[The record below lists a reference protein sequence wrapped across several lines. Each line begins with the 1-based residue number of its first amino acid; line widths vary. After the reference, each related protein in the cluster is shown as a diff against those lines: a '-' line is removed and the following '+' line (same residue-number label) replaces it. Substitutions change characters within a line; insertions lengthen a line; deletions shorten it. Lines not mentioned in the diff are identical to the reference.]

1 MKDWRSGIIY
11 WFANNPVAANLLMLV
26 IIVLGLY
33 SALTIRK
40 EMFPATEVNVVTVTA
55 VYPGAAPQEVE
66 TGVCQ
71 KMEEAVTGT
80 EGVDKITCFARQNLG
95 SLSVEVDADYDVNE
109 VKDEIKNRIDAIN
122 SFPRDVEKPRIS
134 TARISQPVLW
144 LAVHGDM
151 HEKSRLD
158 LARDIRDEIISLP
171 NVSSAEVVGA
181 RAFEIA
187 IEISEQTLREYGLSF
202 DEVARAIRAAS
213 LDLPGGAIKSD
224 QGDIFLRTTSQAY
237 YGSEFGDIVIR
248 SLPDGSRVM
257 LKDIAVIR
265 DGFEERAGYAEFDG
279 KPSISI
285 RVDSVGD
292 ESVLTIS
299 DEVSAYV
306 DTLNKRLPAN
316 VRVDAWG
323 DISHYVRG
331 RLDMMTRNM
340 MQGAVLVLLILT
352 LFLRLKVA
360 FWVMVGLPVAFLG
373 VFMMMPWLDI
383 SINMLSLFGFI
394 LVLGI
399 VVDDAIVIAES
410 AYSEIQHKGHSLEN
424 VVRGAQKVAMPATFG
439 VLTTIAAFAPMLF
452 VGTIFGSFFEAIGW
466 VVILAL
472 LFSLVESKFILP
484 AHLAHMKLDDVGTD
498 KPGRLLRLQRRVN
511 HVLENFI
518 NRRYLPGLR
527 RAIRRPGLTLV
538 TFVAIFVL
546 SIGLVKS
553 GLVRFVMMPDF
564 AADFI
569 QADLKMAEGIPEEK
583 TLAAIEQVRQALLAI
598 DREYSQKVGRERGA
612 VVRHLFAFTRS
623 QTEGQMIAE
632 LVKDEEAVIT
642 GNEVLRLWKERVGD
656 IPGVAHLTIGGA
668 TGPGQGPDISFKL
681 VGDNLDELRQVAD
694 AIMKKLRGY
703 DGVSDVQSSLESG
716 KLEIQLTLKPLG
728 RNLGLSQRDLA
739 SQVRQAFYGEEV
751 QRIQRG
757 DDEVKVMLRLPRAER
772 ETVATLMDLRIRS
785 PQGARVPL
793 SMVAEVRLQEASDDI
808 ERVDRKRAVRI
819 TADVDIAQ
827 ADPQSIITELQTS
840 EIPRLLA
847 RYRSVELGLDGISK
861 ELKNLMQ
868 GLIKGFALA
877 LLLIYLLMAIPL
889 KSYAQPL
896 LIMSVIPFG
905 IVGAIVGHL
914 LTGQTFSM
922 MSIFGVIA
930 LAGVVVNDS
939 LVMVDFVNKARAGG
953 DRIVHAV
960 LSSGKRRFRAVL
972 LTSLTTFV
980 GLIPILLE
988 KSLQAQ
994 VIIPMAVSLAF
1005 GILFATVITLVLI
1018 PVLYVLLARWQGE
1031 VITEAAL
1038 DATVQQVE
1046 SAEQPVIQG

>member
-1 MKDWRSGIIY
+1 MKNWRTGIIY
-11 WFANNPVAANLLMLV
+11 WFANNPVAANLLMVV

-40 EMFPATEVNVVTVTA
+40 EMFPSTEINVITATA

-66 TGVCQ
+66 KGVCQ

-80 EGVDKITCFARQNLG
+80 EGVDKITCFARQNVGTLQ
-95 SLSVEVDADYDVNE
+95 VEVNSDYDVDN
-109 VKDEIKNRIDAIN
+109 VKDEVKNRIDAIN

-134 TARISQPVLW
+134 KVRISQPVMW
-144 LAVHGDM
+144 LAVHGDLS
-151 HEKSRLD
+151 EKGLLD
-158 LARDIRDEIISLP
+158 LAREVRDEIIGLP
-171 NVSSAEVVGA
+171 HVSSADVVGA
-181 RAFEIA
+181 RAYEIA
-187 IEISEQTLREYGLSF
+187 IEIPEQTLREYGLSF
-202 DEVARAIRAAS
+202 DEVAQAIRASS
-213 LDLPGGAIKSD
+213 LDLPGGAIKSK
-224 QGDIFLRTTSQAY
+224 QGDILLRATNQAY
-237 YGSEFGDIVIR
+237 YGGQFADIVIR
-248 SLPDGSRVM
+248 SLPDGSRVT
-257 LKDIAVIR
+257 LKDIAVIK
-265 DGFEERAGYAEFDG
+265 DGFEERTGYSEFDG
-279 KPSISI
+279 KPTMSV
-285 RVDSVGD
+285 RVNSVGD
-292 ESVLTIS
+292 EDVLAIS
-299 DEVSAYV
+299 DDVNRYV
-306 DTLNKRLPAN
+306 RELNTRLPAN
-316 VRVDAWG
+316 VRVDTWG

-331 RLDMMTRNM
+331 RLNMMTRNM

-410 AYSEIQHKGHSLEN
+410 AYSEIQKHGHSLEN
-424 VVRGAQKVAMPATFG
+424 VVRGAQKVALPATFG

-472 LFSLVESKFILP
+472 VFSLIESKFILP
-484 AHLAHMKLDDVGTD
+484 AHLAHMKLSDVGTD
-498 KPGRLLRLQRRVN
+498 KPGRLLRVQRRVN
-511 HVLENFI
+511 QLLERFV
-518 NRRYLPGLR
+518 NRRYLPTLR
-527 RAIRRPGLTLV
+527 RAIRRPGLTL
-538 TFVAIFVL
+538 TIFVAIFVL
-546 SIGLVKS
+546 SIGLVQS

-569 QADLKMAEGIPEEK
+569 QADIKMVEGTPEEK
-583 TLAAIEQVRQALLAI
+583 TLKAIERVKNALLDI
-598 DREYSQKVGRERGA
+598 DREYSRKVGKEKGA
-612 VVRHLFAFTRS
+612 VVKHLFAFTRS
-623 QTEGQMIAE
+623 QTEGQMVAE
-632 LVKDEEAVIT
+632 LVKDENAVIK
-642 GNEVLRLWKERVGD
+642 GNEVVRLWKEKVGE

-668 TGPGQGPDISFKL
+668 TGPGQGPDINFKL
-681 VGDNLDELRQVAD
+681 VGDSLDELRQVAE
-694 AIMKKLRGY
+694 AIMEKLRAY

-716 KLEIQLTLKPLG
+716 KLEIQLKLKPLG
-728 RNLGLSQRDLA
+728 RNLGLTQRDLA

-751 QRIQRG
+751 QRIQRD
-757 DDEVKVMLRLPRAER
+757 DDEVKVMLRLPRSER
-772 ETVATLMDLRIRS
+772 ETVATLMGLRVRS

-793 SMVAEVRLQEASDDI
+793 SQVADARLTEASDDI

-827 ADPQSIITELQTS
+827 ADPQAIINELQSTY
-840 EIPRLLA
+840 IPQLLA
-847 RYRSVELGLDGISK
+847 QHRTVKLGLDGISK
-861 ELKNLMQ
+861 ELQNLMI
-868 GLIKGFALA
+868 GLMKGFALA

-939 LVMVDFVNKARAGG
+939 LVMVDFINKARAAG
-953 DRIVHAV
+953 DNVIHAV
-960 LSSGKRRFRAVL
+960 LNAGKQRFRAIL

-980 GLIPILLE
+980 GLVPILME

-994 VIIPMAVSLAF
+994 VIIPMAISLAF
-1005 GILFATVITLVLI
+1005 GILFATVITLLLI
-1018 PVLYVLLARWQGE
+1018 PVLYVMLARWKGE
-1031 VITEAAL
+1031 VVNEDNINRE
-1038 DATVQQVE
+1038 QQRLE
-1046 SAEQPVIQG
+1046 QSAEPDF

>member
-1 MKDWRSGIIY
+1 MKDWRAGVIY
-11 WFANNPVAANLLMLV
+11 WFANNPVAANLLMMV
-26 IIVLGLY
+26 IVVLGLY

-40 EMFPATEVNVVTVTA
+40 EMFPPTQVNMVTATA

-66 TGVCQ
+66 TGVCR
-71 KMEEAVTGT
+71 KMEEAVTGA
-80 EGVDKITCFARQNLG
+80 EGVDKITCFARQNVGTLQ
-95 SLSVEVDADYDVNE
+95 VEVNTDYDVNE

-134 TARISQPVLW
+134 TVRISQPVLW

-151 HEKSRLD
+151 DEKGLLD
-158 LARDIRDEIISLP
+158 LAQDIRDEIISLS

-187 IEISEQTLREYGLSF
+187 IEIPGRTLLEYDLSF

-213 LDLPGGAIKSD
+213 LDMPGGAIKSK
-224 QGDIFLRTTSQAY
+224 QGDIMLRATSQAY
-237 YGSEFGDIVIR
+237 YGGQFSDIVIR
-248 SLPDGSRVM
+248 SLPDGGR
-257 LKDIAVIR
+257 LTLGDLAVIR
-265 DGFEERAGYAEFDG
+265 DGFEERSGHSEFDG
-279 KPSISI
+279 KPTISI

-292 ESVLTIS
+292 ESVLAIS
-299 DEVSAYV
+299 DAVNAYV
-306 DTLNKRLPAN
+306 KQLKNRLPHN
-316 VRVDAWG
+316 VQVDVWG

-331 RLDMMTRNM
+331 RLDMMTGNM
-340 MQGAVLVLLILT
+340 MMGAVLVLLILT

-383 SINMLSLFGFI
+383 SVNMLSLFGFI

-410 AYSEIQHKGHSLEN
+410 AYSEIQTKGHSLAS
-424 VVRGAQKVAMPATFG
+424 VVRGAQKVALPATFG

-484 AHLAHMKLDDVGTD
+484 AHLAHMKLMDVGTD
-498 KPGRLLRLQRRVN
+498 NPSRLLRIQRRVN
-511 HVLENFI
+511 AALESFVKHH
-518 NRRYLPGLR
+518 YLPGLR
-527 RAIRRPGLTLV
+527 KAVSRPGLTLSV
-538 TFVAIFVL
+538 FVAVFVL
-546 SIGLVKS
+546 SIGLVQS

-564 AADFI
+564 AADFV
-569 QADLKMAEGIPEEK
+569 QAEIKMAEGTPEEK
-583 TLAAIEQVRQALLAI
+583 TLQAIEQIKSALLDI
-598 DREYSQKVGRERGA
+598 DREHSHAAGKQRGA
-612 VVRHLFAFTRS
+612 VVKHLFAFTGS

-632 LVKDEEAVIT
+632 LVKDEEAVIS
-642 GNEVLRLWKERVGD
+642 GNEVLRLWKKKVGD
-656 IPGVAHLTIGGA
+656 IPGVTHLTIGGA

-681 VGDNLDELRQVAD
+681 VGDNLGELRQVAA
-694 AIMKKLRGY
+694 AIVDKLKDY

-716 KLEIQLTLKPLG
+716 KLEIQLKLKPLG
-728 RNLGLSQRDLA
+728 RNLGLTQQDLA
-739 SQVRQAFYGEEV
+739 GQVRQAFYGEEV

-757 DDEVKVMLRLPRAER
+757 DNEVKVMLRLPRSER
-772 ETVATLMDLRIRS
+772 ETVATLMDMRVRS
-785 PQGARVPL
+785 PQGAQVPL
-793 SMVAEVRLQEASDDI
+793 SMVANVRLQEASDDI

-827 ADPQSIITELQTS
+827 ADPQGIIRDLQTHY
-840 EIPRLLA
+840 IPQLLA
-847 RYRSVELGLDGISK
+847 QHRGVKLGLDGISK
-861 ELKNLMQ
+861 ELQNLML
-868 GLIKGFALA
+868 GLAEGFALA

-889 KSYAQPL
+889 KSYAQPV

-914 LTGQTFSM
+914 ITGQTFSM

-939 LVMVDFVNKARAGG
+939 LVMVDFINKARAGG
-953 DRIVHAV
+953 DNVVHAV
-960 LSSGKRRFRAVL
+960 LAAGKQRFRAIL

-988 KSLQAQ
+988 KSLQAK
-994 VIIPMAVSLAF
+994 VIIPMAISLAF

-1018 PVLYVLLARWQGE
+1018 PVLYVLLAGWQGE
-1031 VITEAAL
+1031 TVTREAL
-1038 DATVQQVE
+1038 DRELKRVAH
-1046 SAEQPVIQG
+1046 GLG

>member
-1 MKDWRSGIIY
+1 MRDWRSGIIY
-11 WFANNPVAANLLMLV
+11 WFANNPVAANLLMVV

-40 EMFPATEVNVVTVTA
+40 EMFPSTEVNMVTATA

-66 TGVCQ
+66 KGVCQ

-80 EGVDKITCFARQNLG
+80 EGVDKITCYARQSVGTLQ
-95 SLSVEVDADYDVNE
+95 VEVNTDYDVDE

-134 TARISQPVLW
+134 KVRISQPVMW
-144 LAVHGDM
+144 LAVHGDLD
-151 HEKSRLD
+151 EKGLLD
-158 LARDIRDEIISLP
+158 LAKQVRDEIISLP
-171 NVSSAEVVGA
+171 HVSSADVVGA

-187 IEISEQTLREYGLSF
+187 IEIPEKTLREYGLGF
-202 DEVARAIRAAS
+202 DEVAQAIRASS
-213 LDLPGGAIKSD
+213 LDLPGGAVKSK
-224 QGDIFLRTTSQAY
+224 QGDILLRSTNQAY
-237 YGSEFGDIVIR
+237 YGGQFADIIIR
-248 SLPDGSRVM
+248 SLPDGSRLT
-257 LKDIAVIR
+257 LKDIAVIK
-265 DGFEERAGYAEFDG
+265 DGFEERSGYSEFDG
-279 KPSISI
+279 KPTMSI
-285 RVDSVGD
+285 RVNSVGNED
-292 ESVLTIS
+292 VLAIS
-299 DEVSAYV
+299 DDVNAYV
-306 DTLNKRLPAN
+306 KKLNQRLPAN
-316 VRVDAWG
+316 VRVDTWG

-331 RLDMMTRNM
+331 RLNMMTRNM
-340 MQGAVLVLLILT
+340 LQGAILVLLILT

-373 VFMMMPWLDI
+373 VFMVMPWLDI

-410 AYSEIQHKGHSLEN
+410 AYSEIQRKGHTLEN
-424 VVRGAQKVAMPATFG
+424 VVRGAQKVALPATFG

-472 LFSLVESKFILP
+472 IFSLIESKFILP

-498 KPGRLLRLQRRVN
+498 KPGRLLRIQRRVN
-511 HVLENFI
+511 QALERFV
-518 NRRYLPGLR
+518 NRKYLPGLR
-527 RAIRRPGLTLV
+527 KAISRPGLTLLV
-538 TFVAIFVL
+538 FAAIFVL

-569 QADLKMAEGIPEEK
+569 QADIKMVEGTPEEK
-583 TLAAIEQVRQALLAI
+583 TLKAIERVKNALLEI
-598 DREYSQKVGRERGA
+598 DREYSQKVGKEKGA
-612 VVRHLFAFTRS
+612 VVKHLFAFTRS

-632 LVKDEEAVIT
+632 LVKDENAVIT
-642 GNEVLRLWKERVGD
+642 GNEVLRLWKEKVGD
-656 IPGVAHLTIGGA
+656 IPSVAHLTIGGA

-681 VGDNLDELRQVAD
+681 VGDNLDELRQVAE
-694 AIMKKLRGY
+694 AIMQKLRGY

-716 KLEIQLTLKPLG
+716 KLEIQLKLKPLG
-728 RNLGLSQRDLA
+728 RNLGLTQRDLA

-751 QRIQRG
+751 QRIQRD
-757 DDEVKVMLRLPRAER
+757 DDEVKVMLRLPRSER
-772 ETVATLMDLRIRS
+772 ETVATLMGMRVRS

-793 SMVAEVRLQEASDDI
+793 AMVADARLQEASDDI

-819 TADVDIAQ
+819 SADVDISQ
-827 ADPQSIITELQTS
+827 ADPQAIISELQS
-840 EIPRLLA
+840 QYIPRILA
-847 RYRSVELGLDGISK
+847 QHRSVKLGLDGMSK
-861 ELKNLMQ
+861 ELKKLMV
-868 GLIKGFALA
+868 GLLKGFVLA

-939 LVMVDFVNKARAGG
+939 LVLVDFVNKARAAG
-953 DRIVHAV
+953 DNVVHAV
-960 LSSGKRRFRAVL
+960 LNAGKQRFRAIL

-980 GLIPILLE
+980 GLVPILME

-994 VIIPMAVSLAF
+994 VIIPMAISLAF

-1018 PVLYVLLARWQGE
+1018 PVLYVLLARWKGE
-1031 VITEAAL
+1031 AVDEAEL
-1038 DATVQQVE
+1038 ERELQRVEQATD
-1046 SAEQPVIQG
+1046 PGI

>member
-1 MKDWRSGIIY
+1 MRNWRTGIIY
-11 WFANNPVAANLLMLV
+11 WFANNPVAANLLMVV

-40 EMFPATEVNVVTVTA
+40 EMFPSTEVNVITATA

-66 TGVCQ
+66 KGVCQ

-80 EGVDKITCFARQNLG
+80 EGVDKITCFARQSVGTLQ
-95 SLSVEVDADYDVNE
+95 VEVNSDYDVDE
-109 VKDEIKNRIDAIN
+109 VKDEVKNRIDAIN

-134 TARISQPVLW
+134 KVRISQPVMW
-144 LAVHGDM
+144 LAVHGDLS
-151 HEKSRLD
+151 EKGLLD
-158 LARDIRDEIISLP
+158 LAKEVRDEIISLP
-171 NVSSAEVVGA
+171 HVSSADVVGA
-181 RAFEIA
+181 RAYEIA
-187 IEISEQTLREYGLSF
+187 IEIPEQTLREYGLSF
-202 DEVARAIRAAS
+202 DEVTQAIRASS
-213 LDLPGGAIKSD
+213 LDLPGGAVKSK
-224 QGDIFLRTTSQAY
+224 QGDILLRATNQAY
-237 YGSEFGDIVIR
+237 YGGQFADIVIR
-248 SLPDGSRVM
+248 SLPDGSRVT
-257 LKDIAVIR
+257 LKDIAVIK
-265 DGFEERAGYAEFDG
+265 DGFEERTGYSEFDG
-279 KPSISI
+279 KPTMSV
-285 RVDSVGD
+285 RVNSVGD
-292 ESVLTIS
+292 EDVLAIS
-299 DEVSAYV
+299 DDVNRYV
-306 DTLNKRLPAN
+306 RELNTRLPAN
-316 VRVDAWG
+316 VRVDTWG

-331 RLDMMTRNM
+331 RLNMMTRNM
-340 MQGAVLVLLILT
+340 IQGAVLVLLILT

-410 AYSEIQHKGHSLEN
+410 AYSEIQKHGHSLEN

-472 LFSLVESKFILP
+472 VFSLIESKFILP
-484 AHLAHMKLDDVGTD
+484 AHLAHMKLSDVGTD
-498 KPGRLLRLQRRVN
+498 KPGRLLRVQRRVN
-511 HVLENFI
+511 QLLERFV
-518 NRRYLPGLR
+518 NRRYLPTLR
-527 RAIRRPGLTLV
+527 RAIRRPGLTLTV
-538 TFVAIFVL
+538 FVAIFVL
-546 SIGLVKS
+546 SIGLVQS

-569 QADLKMAEGIPEEK
+569 QADIKMVEGTPEEK
-583 TLAAIEQVRQALLAI
+583 TLKAIERVKNALLDI
-598 DREYSQKVGRERGA
+598 DREYSQKVGKETGA
-612 VVRHLFAFTRS
+612 VLKHLFAFTRS
-623 QTEGQMIAE
+623 QTEGQMVAE
-632 LVKDEEAVIT
+632 LVKDENAVIK
-642 GNEVLRLWKERVGD
+642 GNEVVRLWKEKVGE

-668 TGPGQGPDISFKL
+668 TGPGQGPDINFKL
-681 VGDNLDELRQVAD
+681 VGDNLDELRQVAE
-694 AIMKKLRGY
+694 AIMKKLRAY

-716 KLEIQLTLKPLG
+716 KLEIQLKLKPLG
-728 RNLGLSQRDLA
+728 RNLGLTQRDLA

-751 QRIQRG
+751 QRIQRD
-757 DDEVKVMLRLPRAER
+757 DDEVKVMLRLPRNER
-772 ETVATLMDLRIRS
+772 ETVATLMGLRVRS

-793 SMVAEVRLQEASDDI
+793 SQVADVQLTEASDDI

-827 ADPQSIITELQTS
+827 ADPQAIINELQS
-840 EIPRLLA
+840 SYIPQLLA
-847 RYRSVELGLDGISK
+847 QHRTVKLGLDGISK
-861 ELKNLMQ
+861 ELQNLMI
-868 GLIKGFALA
+868 GLMKGFALA

-939 LVMVDFVNKARAGG
+939 LVMVDFVNKARAAG
-953 DRIVHAV
+953 DNVIHAV
-960 LSSGKRRFRAVL
+960 LNAGKQRFRAIL

-980 GLIPILLE
+980 GLVPILME

-994 VIIPMAVSLAF
+994 VIIPMAISLAF
-1005 GILFATVITLVLI
+1005 GILFATVITLLLI
-1018 PVLYVLLARWQGE
+1018 PVLYVMLARWKGE
-1031 VITEAAL
+1031 VVNEDEIDREL
-1038 DATVQQVE
+1038 QRLEQ
-1046 SAEQPVIQG
+1046 SAEPDF

>member
-1 MKDWRSGIIY
+1 MRNWRTGIIY
-11 WFANNPVAANLLMLV
+11 WFANNPVAANLLMVV

-40 EMFPATEVNVVTVTA
+40 EMFPSTEVNVITATA

-66 TGVCQ
+66 KGVCQ

-80 EGVDKITCFARQNLG
+80 EGVDKITCFARQNVGTLQ
-95 SLSVEVDADYDVNE
+95 VEVNSDYDVDE
-109 VKDEIKNRIDAIN
+109 VKDEVKNRIDAIN

-134 TARISQPVLW
+134 KVRISQPVMW
-144 LAVHGDM
+144 LAVHGDLS
-151 HEKSRLD
+151 EKGLLD
-158 LARDIRDEIISLP
+158 LAKEVRDEIISLP
-171 NVSSAEVVGA
+171 HVSSADVVGA
-181 RAFEIA
+181 RAYEIA
-187 IEISEQTLREYGLSF
+187 IEIPEQTLREYGLSF
-202 DEVARAIRAAS
+202 DEVAQAIRASS
-213 LDLPGGAIKSD
+213 LDLPGGAVKSK
-224 QGDIFLRTTSQAY
+224 QGDILLRATNQAY
-237 YGSEFGDIVIR
+237 YGGQFADIVIR
-248 SLPDGSRVM
+248 SLPDGSRVT
-257 LKDIAVIR
+257 LKDIATIK
-265 DGFEERAGYAEFDG
+265 DGFEERTGYSEFDG
-279 KPSISI
+279 KPTMSV
-285 RVDSVGD
+285 RVNSVGD
-292 ESVLTIS
+292 EDVLAIS
-299 DEVSAYV
+299 DDVNRYV
-306 DTLNKRLPAN
+306 RELNTRLPAN
-316 VRVDAWG
+316 VRVDTWG

-331 RLDMMTRNM
+331 RLNMMTRNM
-340 MQGAVLVLLILT
+340 IQGAVLVLLILT

-410 AYSEIQHKGHSLEN
+410 AYSEIQKHGHSLEN

-472 LFSLVESKFILP
+472 VFSLIESKFILP
-484 AHLAHMKLDDVGTD
+484 AHLAHMKLSDVGTD
-498 KPGRLLRLQRRVN
+498 KPGRLLRVQRRVN
-511 HVLENFI
+511 QLLERFV
-518 NRRYLPGLR
+518 NRRYLPTLR
-527 RAIRRPGLTLV
+527 RAIRRPGLTLTV
-538 TFVAIFVL
+538 FVAIFVL
-546 SIGLVKS
+546 SIGLVQS

-569 QADLKMAEGIPEEK
+569 QADIKMVEGTPEEK
-583 TLAAIEQVRQALLAI
+583 TLKAIERVKNALLDI
-598 DREYSQKVGRERGA
+598 DREYSQKVGKEKGA
-612 VVRHLFAFTRS
+612 VVKHLFAFTRS
-623 QTEGQMIAE
+623 QTEGQMVAE
-632 LVKDEEAVIT
+632 LVKDENAVIK
-642 GNEVLRLWKERVGD
+642 GNEVVRLWKEKVGD

-668 TGPGQGPDISFKL
+668 TGPGQGPDINFKL
-681 VGDNLDELRQVAD
+681 VGDNLDELRQVAG
-694 AIMKKLRGY
+694 AIMKKLRAY

-716 KLEIQLTLKPLG
+716 KLEIQLKLKPLG
-728 RNLGLSQRDLA
+728 RNLGLTQRDLA

-751 QRIQRG
+751 QRIQRD
-757 DDEVKVMLRLPRAER
+757 DDEVKVMLRLPRSER
-772 ETVATLMDLRIRS
+772 ETVATLMGLRVRS

-793 SMVAEVRLQEASDDI
+793 SQVADVQLTEASDDI

-827 ADPQSIITELQTS
+827 ADPQAIINELQS
-840 EIPRLLA
+840 SYIPQLLA
-847 RYRSVELGLDGISK
+847 QHRTVKLGLDGISK
-861 ELKNLMQ
+861 ELQNLMI
-868 GLIKGFALA
+868 GLMKGFALA

-939 LVMVDFVNKARAGG
+939 LVMVDFVNKARTAG
-953 DRIVHAV
+953 DNVIHAV
-960 LSSGKRRFRAVL
+960 LNAGKQRFRAIL

-980 GLIPILLE
+980 GLVPILME

-994 VIIPMAVSLAF
+994 VIIPMAISLAF
-1005 GILFATVITLVLI
+1005 GILFATVITLLLI
-1018 PVLYVLLARWQGE
+1018 PVLYVMLARWKGE
-1031 VITEAAL
+1031 VVNEDDIDREL
-1038 DATVQQVE
+1038 QRVE
-1046 SAEQPVIQG
+1046 QSAEPDF